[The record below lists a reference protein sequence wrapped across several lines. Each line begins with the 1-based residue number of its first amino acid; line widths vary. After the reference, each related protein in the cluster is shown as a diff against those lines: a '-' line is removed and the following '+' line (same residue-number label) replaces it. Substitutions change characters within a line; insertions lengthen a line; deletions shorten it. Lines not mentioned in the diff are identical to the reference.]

1 MHDAGTPMTR
11 KILIVEDDAATADYI
26 AKGLGEA
33 GYACEVTGNGRD
45 GLFLA
50 SEGIFDLIIADR
62 MLPGLD
68 GLAMLNAIRAAGIT
82 TPALILSAL
91 ASVDDRVDGLRAGA
105 DDYLCKPYS
114 FAELSARVEA
124 LLRRND
130 RPTGDA
136 PLVKLVIG
144 DLEIDLLARKV
155 TRAGRPI
162 LLGAREFNIL
172 EYLARHAGQVVTRTM
187 MLEKI
192 WNYHFDPG
200 SNVVDVHIGRLRRK
214 LEEGFATPILHT
226 VRGAGYRL
234 AVDP

>member
-1 MHDAGTPMTR
+1 MSR
-11 KILIVEDDAATADYI
+11 KILIVEDDASTAAYL

-33 GYACEVTGNGRD
+33 GYTVESCRDGRD

-50 SEGIFDLIIADR
+50 SEGIFDLVIADR

-68 GLAMLNAIRAAGIT
+68 GLAMIGAIRAAGIT
-82 TPALILSAL
+82 TPTLVLSAL

-105 DDYLCKPYS
+105 DDYLCKPFS
-114 FAELSARVEA
+114 FAELSARIEA
-124 LLRRND
+124 LVRRSD
-130 RPTGDA
+130 RSAAGAQKT
-136 PLVKLVIG
+136 KLTVG
-144 DLEIDLLARKV
+144 DLEIDLLARTV
-155 TRAGRPI
+155 SRSGRAI
-162 LLGAREFNIL
+162 LVGAREFNLL
-172 EYLARHAGQVVTRTM
+172 EFLARHAGQVVTRTM

-214 LEEGFATPILHT
+214 LEDGFASPILHT

-234 AVDP
+234 SVEA

>member
-1 MHDAGTPMTR
+1 MTR
-11 KILIVEDDAATADYI
+11 KILIVEDDASTAAYL
-26 AKGLGEA
+26 AKGLSEN
-33 GYACEVTGNGRD
+33 GYAVEMAGDGRD

-50 SEGIFDLIIADR
+50 SEGVFDLIVADR

-68 GLAMLNAIRAAGIT
+68 GLSMVGALRAAKVA
-82 TPALILSAL
+82 TPVLVLSAL

-105 DDYLCKPYS
+105 DDYLCKPFS
-114 FAELSARVEA
+114 FAELSARIEA
-124 LLRRND
+124 LVRRAD
-130 RPTGDA
+130 RAATE
-136 PLVKLVIG
+136 PLKTRLAVG
-144 DLEIDLLARKV
+144 DLEIDLLARHV

-162 LLGAREFNIL
+162 ALGGREFNLL
-172 EYLARHAGQVVTRTM
+172 EFLARHAGQVVTRTM

-214 LEEGFATPILHT
+214 LEDGFGSPILHT

-234 AVDP
+234 AADG

>member
-1 MHDAGTPMTR
+1 MSR
-11 KILIVEDDAATADYI
+11 KILIVEDDVSTAAYL
-26 AKGLGEA
+26 AKGLSEA
-33 GYACEVTGNGRD
+33 GYSVETCRDGRD

-50 SEGIFDLIIADR
+50 SEGIFDLVIADR

-68 GLAMLNAIRAAGIT
+68 GLAMVSAIRAAGIG
-82 TPALILSAL
+82 TPTLVLSAL
-91 ASVDDRVDGLRAGA
+91 ASVDDRVDGLKAGA

-124 LLRRND
+124 LVRRGD
-130 RPTGDA
+130 RAAAEPTRT
-136 PLVKLVIG
+136 KLSVG
-144 DLEIDLLARKV
+144 DLEVDLLSRIV
-155 TRAGRPI
+155 TRAGRSIP
-162 LLGAREFNIL
+162 LGAREFNLL
-172 EYLARHAGQVVTRTM
+172 EFLVRHAGQVVTRTM

-214 LEEGFATPILHT
+214 LEDGFSTPILHT

-234 AVDP
+234 SAEG

>member
-1 MHDAGTPMTR
+1 MSR
-11 KILIVEDDAATADYI
+11 KILIVEDDASTSAYL
-26 AKGLGEA
+26 AKGLSEA
-33 GYACEVTGNGRD
+33 GYAVETCSDGRD

-50 SEGIFDLIIADR
+50 SEGIFDLIVADR
-62 MLPGLD
+62 MLPKLD
-68 GLAMLNAIRAAGIT
+68 GLAMVSAIRAAGLD
-82 TPALILSAL
+82 TPVLILSAL

-124 LLRRND
+124 LVRRSD
-130 RPTGDA
+130 RSAGEPQKT
-136 PLVKLVIG
+136 KLAVG
-144 DLEIDLLARKV
+144 DLEIDLLSRIV
-155 TRAGRPI
+155 TRAGRAIP
-162 LLGAREFNIL
+162 LGAREFNLL
-172 EYLARHAGQVVTRTM
+172 EFLARHAGQVVTRTM

-214 LEEGFATPILHT
+214 LEDGFGSPILHT

-234 AVDP
+234 SVDG

>member
-1 MHDAGTPMTR
+1 MSR
-11 KILIVEDDAATADYI
+11 KILIVEDDASTAAYL

-33 GYACEVTGNGRD
+33 GYTTETCSDGRD

-50 SEGIFDLIIADR
+50 SEGIFDLVVADR

-68 GLAMLNAIRAAGIT
+68 GLAMVSAIRAAGLD
-82 TPALILSAL
+82 TPVLILSAL

-114 FAELSARVEA
+114 FVELSARVEA
-124 LLRRND
+124 LVRRSD
-130 RPTGDA
+130 RSAAEPQKT
-136 PLVKLVIG
+136 KLAVG
-144 DLEIDLLARKV
+144 DLEIDLLSRIV
-155 TRAGRPI
+155 TRAGRAIPV
-162 LLGAREFNIL
+162 GAREFNLL
-172 EYLARHAGQVVTRTM
+172 EFLARHAGQVVTRTM

-214 LEEGFATPILHT
+214 LEDGFGSPILHT

-234 AVDP
+234 SADG

>member
-1 MHDAGTPMTR
+1 MTR
-11 KILIVEDDAATADYI
+11 KILIVEDDASTAGYL

-33 GYACEVTGNGRD
+33 GFAVETCGDGRD

-62 MLPGLD
+62 MLPGLN
-68 GLAMLNAIRAAGIT
+68 GLAMIGAIRAAGIR

-91 ASVDDRVDGLRAGA
+91 ATVDDRVDGLRAGA
-105 DDYLCKPYS
+105 DDYLVKPFS
-114 FAELSARVEA
+114 FAELSARIEA
-124 LLRRND
+124 LLRRAD
-130 RPTGDA
+130 RIASEAQTTR
-136 PLVKLVIG
+136 LTVG
-144 DLEIDLLARKV
+144 DLEIDLLARTV
-155 TRAGRPI
+155 ARDGRPI
-162 LLGAREFNIL
+162 ALGAREFNLL
-172 EYLARHAGQVVTRTM
+172 EFLARHAGQVVTRTM

-214 LEEGFATPILHT
+214 IEEGFATPILHT

-234 AVDP
+234 SADA

>member
-1 MHDAGTPMTR
+1 MTR
-11 KILIVEDDAATADYI
+11 KILVVEDDASTSAYL
-26 AKGLGEA
+26 AKGLSEA
-33 GYACEVTGNGRD
+33 GYAVEAAHDGRD

-68 GLAMLNAIRAAGIT
+68 GLAMVSAIRAAGLD

-91 ASVDDRVDGLRAGA
+91 GAVDDRVDGLKAGA
-105 DDYLCKPYS
+105 DDYLCKPFS
-114 FAELSARVEA
+114 FAELSARIEA
-124 LLRRND
+124 LVRRSD
-130 RPTGDA
+130 RAGAEPTKTR
-136 PLVKLVIG
+136 LSVG
-144 DLEIDLLARKV
+144 DLEIDLLSRAV
-155 TRAGRPI
+155 TRAGRSIP
-162 LLGAREFNIL
+162 LGAREFNLL
-172 EYLARHAGQVVTRTM
+172 EFLARHAGQVVTRTM

-214 LEEGFATPILHT
+214 LEEGFPTPILHT

-234 AVDP
+234 AADPA